1 MKLLSLLTSA
11 LAGLTLAL
19 ATPTALAQSLPY
31 PSRPVRLILPT
42 PAGGPSDITARALA
56 QVLSGSLGQPVVIEN
71 KPGAGGSLAAQALQA
86 AAPDGHTL
94 MWGLA
99 SMAGIPLL
107 QKSPPFASLSEFA
120 PVSLVG
126 HFGFTLFTHPDVP
139 AGTVAELV
147 AYGKANPDKLSYA
160 TGTLGEYMAAAQ
172 FMKATGVKMVRVPYK
187 GGVQLMPDL
196 ISGRVQVNFGPTSS
210 GLQHARAGKLRMLAT
225 MLPESSAVAPEVPP
239 LATAGVP
246 LGPLPTWQAVFAPTG
261 TPREITQRLSTAI
274 AQAVK
279 TPALRAQFD
288 QQVLQ
293 AVGSTPQALAEVVVA
308 DTQAWQ
314 AFVRDYEI
322 PQE

>member
-11 LAGLTLAL
+11 LAGLAMGLASP
-19 ATPTALAQSLPY
+19 AALAQSPY

-42 PAGGPSDITARALA
+42 PAGGPSDTAARALA
-56 QVLSGSLGQPVVIEN
+56 QALTGSLGQPVVIEN
-71 KPGAGGSLAAQALQA
+71 KPGAGGSLAAQALL
-86 AAPDGHTL
+86 AAPPDGYTL
-94 MWGLA
+94 LWGLA

-107 QKSPPFASLSEFA
+107 QKSPPFKSLSEFA

-139 AGTVAELV
+139 AANVAELV
-147 AYGKANPDKLSYA
+147 AYAKAHPDKLSYA

-172 FMKATGVKMVRVPYK
+172 FIKATGVRMLRVPYK
-187 GGVQLMPDL
+187 GGAQLMPDL
-196 ISGRVQVNFGPTSS
+196 LSGRVQVNFGPTSS

-225 MLPESSAVAPEVPP
+225 MLPEPSAVAPEVPT
-239 LATAGVP
+239 LAAAGVST
-246 LGPLPTWQAVFAPTG
+246 GTLPTWQAVFAPAG
-261 TPREITQRLSTAI
+261 TPREITQRLSAAI

-279 TPALRAQFD
+279 TPALRTQFD
-288 QQVLQ
+288 QQSLQ
-293 AVGSTPQALAEVVVA
+293 PVGSTPQALAEVVVA

-314 AFVRDYEI
+314 TFVRDYEI